1 MARVVRMVA
10 FPCWGACQIWCCPH
24 AWCVVCVMCVVCE
37 VCGAC
42 GVYGCVLYAS
52 EGLSDRSLAL
62 LAQVAFLI
70 RVFHRYAVICGE
82 LMFTVCE
89 LNEWVGEQE
98 LCPLRAERL
107 PTGSTPD
114 GRSVEDILASFDF
127 EILFI

>member
-1 MARVVRMVA
+1 MCVCGV
-10 FPCWGACQIWCCPH
+10 
-24 AWCVVCVMCVVCE
+24 CVVCGQCRVCVVRVVCVWCVCV